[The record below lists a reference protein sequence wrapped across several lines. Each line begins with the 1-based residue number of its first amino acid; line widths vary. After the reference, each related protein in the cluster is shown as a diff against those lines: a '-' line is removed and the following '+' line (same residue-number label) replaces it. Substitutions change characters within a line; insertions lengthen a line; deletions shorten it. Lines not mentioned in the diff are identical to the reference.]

1 MSSERATATAPRDR
15 SGSHVD
21 SWVRGL
27 LIALSL
33 LVFSSGTAAARDL
46 LVVTIDGSINQAS
59 AEYLIDAIE
68 RAEAE
73 GAAAVLIEL
82 DTPGGFVLD
91 TQDIIQAMLN
101 ASVPT
106 IVYVTPRGASA
117 TSAGTFITIA
127 ANVAAMTPG
136 TSIGA
141 AHPLIPVGSG
151 SKPPAAP
158 GEETE
163 EAPQTVIE
171 EKLENYLAAYI
182 ESIAKQRKRNV
193 EWAEE
198 AVRNSVAVTADEA
211 LELNVIDLIAKS
223 RAELIEA
230 IEGRVVEVNG
240 EEQTLSL
247 ADARAVPVEMTLVQR
262 IFDFLID
269 PNLAFILFA
278 IGAGGLYL
286 EFQNPGMIVP
296 GAVGVIAMLILGFTM
311 HILPFSWVGALLVL
325 VGVALLIAELF
336 ITSFGL
342 LFAAGLTCFLLGGTM
357 VFDRPDVWDLTV
369 SFWDVLVPIALAMTL
384 TGAFIAYTLGRSF
397 MNRQTAGIE
406 QMVGLIARCESDL
419 DPKGK
424 VFVRG
429 EYWNA
434 QLQGPERERAL
445 GADDSDADGIEVE
458 SSGERARAGEA
469 VEVVAVD
476 GLTLHVRRR
485 ASRAQESG

>member
-1 MSSERATATAPRDR
+1 MTRAAIHSTSRETPLLR
-15 SGSHVD
+15 V
-21 SWVRGL
+21 VLL
-27 LIALSL
+27 LIFLAIGLA
-33 LVFSSGTAAARDL
+33 SSKSTASDL
-46 LVVTIDGSINQAS
+46 FVVTIDGSINQAS

-68 RAEAE
+68 RAEEE

-91 TQDIIQAMLN
+91 TQDIIQSMLN

-117 TSAGTFITIA
+117 TSAGTFITLA
-127 ANVAAMTPG
+127 ANVAAMMPG

-151 SKPPAAP
+151 SKPPGTP
-158 GEETE
+158 GDEEGE
-163 EAPQTVIE
+163 PAQTVIE

-211 LELNVIDLIAKS
+211 LELKVIDLIAKN
-223 RAELIEA
+223 RAELLEA
-230 IEGRVVEVNG
+230 IEGRIVEVEG
-240 EEQTLSL
+240 EEQALALS
-247 ADARAVPVEMTLVQR
+247 DARPVPIEMTLVQQ

-296 GAVGVIAMLILGFTM
+296 GAIGVIAMLILGFTM

-325 VGVALLIAELF
+325 IGMGLLIAELF

-342 LFAAGLTCFLLGGTM
+342 LFAAGITCFLVGGTM

-369 SFWDVLVPIALAMTL
+369 SFWDVLLPIAVAMTVMGGL
-384 TGAFIAYTLGRSF
+384 IAYSLGRSF
-397 MNRQTAGIE
+397 LRRQTAGVDE
-406 QMVGLIARCESDL
+406 MVGLVGRCESDL

-434 QLQGPERERAL
+434 ILQ
-445 GADDSDADGIEVE
+445 DSD
-458 SSGERARAGEA
+458 SSEGASAGRANLGDT
-469 VEVVAVD
+469 VEVLAVD
-476 GLTLHVRRR
+476 GLTLRVRQ
-485 ASRAQESG
+485 AQKSP

>member
-1 MSSERATATAPRDR
+1 MIFLAVSLASRGSTA
-15 SGSHVD
+15 S
-21 SWVRGL
+21 
-27 LIALSL
+27 
-33 LVFSSGTAAARDL
+33 DL
-46 LVVTIDGSINQAS
+46 FIVTIDGSINQAS

-68 RAEAE
+68 LAEEE

-117 TSAGTFITIA
+117 TSAGTFITLA
-127 ANVAAMTPG
+127 ANVAAMMPG

-151 SKPPAAP
+151 SKPPGTP
-158 GEETE
+158 GTE
-163 EAPQTVIE
+163 EGEPAQTVIE

-211 LELNVIDLIAKS
+211 LELKVIDLIAKN
-223 RAELIEA
+223 RTELLEA
-230 IEGRVVEVNG
+230 IEGRIVEVNG
-240 EEQTLSL
+240 EEQALALS
-247 ADARAVPVEMTLVQR
+247 DAQPVPIEMTMVQQ

-296 GAVGVIAMLILGFTM
+296 GAIGVIAMLILGFTM
-311 HILPFSWVGALLVL
+311 HILPFSWVGVLLVL
-325 VGVALLIAELF
+325 IGMALLIAELF
-336 ITSFGL
+336 IASFGL
-342 LFAAGLTCFLLGGTM
+342 LFAAGITCFLVGGTM

-369 SFWDVLVPIALAMTL
+369 SFWDVLLPIAVAMSVMGGL
-384 TGAFIAYTLGRSF
+384 IAYSLGRSF
-397 MNRQTAGIE
+397 LRRQTAGVDE
-406 QMVGLIARCESDL
+406 MVGLIGRCESDL

-434 QLQGPERERAL
+434 ILQ
-445 GADDSDADGIEVE
+445 DSD
-458 SSGERARAGEA
+458 SSEGASAGRVNLGDT
-469 VEVVAVD
+469 VEVLGVD
-476 GLTLHVRRR
+476 GLTLRVRR
-485 ASRAQESG
+485 AP

>member
-1 MSSERATATAPRDR
+1 MTGAASR
-15 SGSHVD
+15 STSRGI
-21 SWVRGL
+21 RPLGL
-27 LIALSL
+27 LFLFQILAAIGLA
-33 LVFSSGTAAARDL
+33 SSASMASDL
-46 LVVTIDGSINQAS
+46 FVVTIDGSINQAS

-68 RAEAE
+68 RAEEE

-117 TSAGTFITIA
+117 TSAGTFITLA
-127 ANVAAMTPG
+127 ANVAAMMPG

-151 SKPPAAP
+151 SKPPGTP
-158 GEETE
+158 GAEEGE
-163 EAPQTVIE
+163 PAQTVIE

-211 LELNVIDLIAKS
+211 LELKVIDLIAKN
-223 RAELIEA
+223 RTELLEA
-230 IEGRVVEVNG
+230 IEGRVVEVDG
-240 EEQTLSL
+240 EEQALALS
-247 ADARAVPVEMTLVQR
+247 DARPVPIEMTLVQQ

-296 GAVGVIAMLILGFTM
+296 GAIGVIAMLILGFTM

-325 VGVALLIAELF
+325 IGMALLIAELF
-336 ITSFGL
+336 IASFGL
-342 LFAAGLTCFLLGGTM
+342 LFAAGITCFLVGGTM

-369 SFWDVLVPIALAMTL
+369 SFWDVLLPIAVAMTVMGGL
-384 TGAFIAYTLGRSF
+384 IAYSLGRSF
-397 MNRQTAGIE
+397 MSRQTAGVDE
-406 QMVGLIARCESDL
+406 MVGLIGRCESDL

-434 QLQGPERERAL
+434 ILQDPDSAAGTSTERANL
-445 GADDSDADGIEVE
+445 GDTVE
-458 SSGERARAGEA
+458 IVA
-469 VEVVAVD
+469 VE
-476 GLTLHVRRR
+476 GLTLRVR
-485 ASRAQESG
+485 QEQKSP

>member
-1 MSSERATATAPRDR
+1 MWLVLFFCHVVATLVLASSASMA
-15 SGSHVD
+15 G
-21 SWVRGL
+21 
-27 LIALSL
+27 
-33 LVFSSGTAAARDL
+33 DL
-46 LVVTIDGSINQAS
+46 FVVTIDGSINQAS

-68 RAEAE
+68 RAEEE

-117 TSAGTFITIA
+117 TSAGTFITLA
-127 ANVAAMTPG
+127 ANVAAMMPG

-151 SKPPAAP
+151 SKPPGTP
-158 GEETE
+158 GSEEGE
-163 EAPQTVIE
+163 PAQTVIE

-211 LELNVIDLIAKS
+211 LELEVIDLIAKN
-223 RAELIEA
+223 RTELLEA
-230 IEGRVVEVNG
+230 IEGRIVEVEG
-240 EEQTLSL
+240 EEQAL
-247 ADARAVPVEMTLVQR
+247 ALKDARPVPIEMTLVQQ

-296 GAVGVIAMLILGFTM
+296 GAVGIIAMLILGFTM

-325 VGVALLIAELF
+325 IGMALLIAELF

-342 LFAAGLTCFLLGGTM
+342 LFAAGITCFL
-357 VFDRPDVWDLTV
+357 V
-369 SFWDVLVPIALAMTL
+369 
-384 TGAFIAYTLGRSF
+384 
-397 MNRQTAGIE
+397 
-406 QMVGLIARCESDL
+406 
-419 DPKGK
+419 
-424 VFVRG
+424 
-429 EYWNA
+429 
-434 QLQGPERERAL
+434 
-445 GADDSDADGIEVE
+445 
-458 SSGERARAGEA
+458 GERWCSIDRM
-469 VEVVAVD
+469 
-476 GLTLHVRRR
+476 
-485 ASRAQESG
+485 SGI